1 MRLSWI
7 HVIHISVI
15 FGEIPRYGPV
25 GDYYCRISDWHYSTS
40 FYTRHINKAQEECK
54 RYDCDLII
62 EWTKKSKYGSS
73 TYNGWDIGKFDARE
87 LCPQNPDF
95 KAKIIFEKSYENYM
109 NANSTVPG
117 KFEIDCLMNNLS

>member
-1 MRLSWI
+1 MQLNLI
-7 HVIHISVI
+7 YVIHISVI
-15 FGEIPRYGPV
+15 FGGIPQFGPI
-25 GDYYCRISDWHYSTS
+25 GNYHCHISDWHYATS
-40 FYTRHINKAQEECK
+40 YYASGNINNAKEKCK
-54 RYDCDLII
+54 DYDCDLII
-62 EWTKKSKYGSS
+62 EWTKKHGSS
-73 TYNGWDIGKFDARE
+73 SYTGWDIGKFDARE